1 MLLPLL
7 LAAAAPLAQSP
18 DGAEWALQT
27 LPLPEGGVIEVSAL
41 TMWREDVVLLA
52 TRRGE
57 VWSVS
62 GVFDE
67 DPMDCTWRKLME
79 GLQEPLG
86 VLVEDDRSVLMVQ
99 RGELSRLIDEDGD
112 GAFDLVETVCDDWYV
127 GGNYHEYNFGP
138 VRGGDGDLWLTT
150 NRAFGGQPFGAPKWR
165 GFALRIDAE
174 GNMHPECSGLR
185 SPAGVNAAPWGD
197 LFYTDNQGEWCGASK
212 LSHLVPGSFH
222 GHPFGIESCN
232 DELWP
237 YPHPG
242 QPPNRVLMPKVAED
256 LPHFQ
261 LPAVWFPYDEMGRSP
276 AGFVWDQTGG
286 RFGPYEG
293 QVFVVDQFAAEVLRV
308 CLEEVDGHWQGAC
321 IPFRKGLSCGA
332 IRCCWGPDGSLLIG
346 ETDRGWASKGSE
358 TFGLERLSWTGEN
371 PFEIHTVSARPDGFH
386 LSFTQELAPGA
397 GEDPAA
403 WSVESYTYMLHSDYG
418 SPEVDRATLAVTGVE
433 RDADGKGLT
442 VHMDGLRSGYV
453 HELRPSGI
461 QSASGTD
468 LANARAYYTLVRI
481 PKD

>member
-27 LPLPEGGVIEVSAL
+27 LPLPDGGVIEVSAL

-276 AGFVWDQTGG
+276 AGFV
-286 RFGPYEG
+286 
-293 QVFVVDQFAAEVLRV
+293 
-308 CLEEVDGHWQGAC
+308 
-321 IPFRKGLSCGA
+321 
-332 IRCCWGPDGSLLIG
+332 
-346 ETDRGWASKGSE
+346 
-358 TFGLERLSWTGEN
+358 
-371 PFEIHTVSARPDGFH
+371 
-386 LSFTQELAPGA
+386 
-397 GEDPAA
+397 
-403 WSVESYTYMLHSDYG
+403 
-418 SPEVDRATLAVTGVE
+418 
-433 RDADGKGLT
+433 
-442 VHMDGLRSGYV
+442 
-453 HELRPSGI
+453 
-461 QSASGTD
+461 
-468 LANARAYYTLVRI
+468 
-481 PKD
+481 

>member
-237 YPHPG
+237 LSLIHISEPT
-242 QPPNRVLMPKVAED
+242 R
-256 LPHFQ
+256 
-261 LPAVWFPYDEMGRSP
+261 PY
-276 AGFVWDQTGG
+276 
-286 RFGPYEG
+286 
-293 QVFVVDQFAAEVLRV
+293 
-308 CLEEVDGHWQGAC
+308 
-321 IPFRKGLSCGA
+321 
-332 IRCCWGPDGSLLIG
+332 
-346 ETDRGWASKGSE
+346 
-358 TFGLERLSWTGEN
+358 
-371 PFEIHTVSARPDGFH
+371 
-386 LSFTQELAPGA
+386 
-397 GEDPAA
+397 
-403 WSVESYTYMLHSDYG
+403 
-418 SPEVDRATLAVTGVE
+418 
-433 RDADGKGLT
+433 
-442 VHMDGLRSGYV
+442 
-453 HELRPSGI
+453 
-461 QSASGTD
+461 
-468 LANARAYYTLVRI
+468 
-481 PKD
+481 